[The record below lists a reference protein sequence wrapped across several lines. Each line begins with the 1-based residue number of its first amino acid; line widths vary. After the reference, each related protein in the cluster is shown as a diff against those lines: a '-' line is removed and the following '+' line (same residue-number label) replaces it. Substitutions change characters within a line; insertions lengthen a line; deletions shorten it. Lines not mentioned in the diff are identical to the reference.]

1 MLVEMNMFFAC
12 ILLPTGLLILIK
24 GADFLVDGAVALAER
39 LGISPMVIGL
49 TIVAMG
55 TSAPEVASSITLA
68 LTDRGDGAI
77 GNVYGSN
84 IANLA
89 MVGGICA
96 IIRPI
101 TVRLGVLKREMPV
114 MIIVAALLYPIL
126 HNMKLGRG
134 ESFLLLIIF
143 AGLICYTIISAL
155 REGKSNPEQ
164 IAHAEEHLH
173 TKSRDT
179 RKSTAVSLALIV
191 AGLIGLTV
199 GAKLTVESAVFI
211 GLKFGM
217 SEDVIGLTIVAIGT
231 SLPELMTCVVAALKG
246 HDDLS
251 IGNLVGSN
259 VFNTLLVVGAAGA
272 IRPFALQSSGL
283 IGADYLVM
291 LAVSIAFVAVALV
304 WKKIN
309 RVWGFVFTGGYLAY
323 IGCLAYRVATAVK
336 L

>member
-1 MLVEMNMFFAC
+1 MPVEMNMFLAF
-12 ILLPTGLLILIK
+12 IMLPAGLLILIK
-24 GADFLVDGAVALAER
+24 GANFLVDGAVALAER
-39 LGISPMVIGL
+39 LGVSPLVIGL

-55 TSAPEVASSITLA
+55 TSAPEVASSITLD

-126 HNMKLGRG
+126 MNMNLGRG
-134 ESFLLLIIF
+134 ESFLLLVIF
-143 AGLICYTIISAL
+143 AFLICYTVVSAM
-155 REGKSNPEQ
+155 REGKANPDQ
-164 IAHAEEHLH
+164 IAHADEHLRTQ
-173 TKSRDT
+173 TKDGQ
-179 RKSTAVSLALIV
+179 KSIAISIALIV

-199 GAKLTVESAVFI
+199 GAKFTVESAVFI
-211 GLKFGM
+211 GQRMGM
-217 SEDVIGLTIVAIGT
+217 TEGVIGLTIVAIGT

-272 IRPFALQSSGL
+272 IKPFTLQESGL
-283 IGADYLVM
+283 VGVDYFVM
-291 LAVSIAFVAVALV
+291 LGVSIAFVAVAFV
-304 WKKIN
+304 FKKIN
-309 RVWGFVFTGGYLAY
+309 RICGFIFAGGYLTYLA
-323 IGCLAYRVATAVK
+323 CLAYRVVTTTK
-336 L
+336 